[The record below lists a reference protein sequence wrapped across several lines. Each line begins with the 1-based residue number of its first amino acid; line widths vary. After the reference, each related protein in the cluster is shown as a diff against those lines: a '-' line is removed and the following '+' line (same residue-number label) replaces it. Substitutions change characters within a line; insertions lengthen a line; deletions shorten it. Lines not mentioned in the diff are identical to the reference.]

1 MAAKT
6 RKQLQ
11 DVFESGDTPSG
22 QDFVDLID
30 SFLLVKQ
37 AFLIDRSTVQLL
49 IDRNTGDL
57 LAKR

>member
-30 SFLLVKQ
+30 SFLLVNA
-37 AFLIDRSTVQLL
+37 AFFVDRATAQLVIDRT
-49 IDRNTGDL
+49 TGDPI
-57 LAKR
+57 AKR